1 MRQWGH
7 AKDFCPP
14 GLSFGSLQGLSC
26 CAQWR
31 RNNAFTSTSCPG
43 KCHIALSICF
53 PVLQPFQVW
62 RTVRGVKNHFT
73 WGKNTHSNWLSRWEW
88 GNFLLLNIPQP
99 ALLIILN
106 DRCCHLMGGNRI
118 ILLKQ
123 AEHWETV
130 GKWYMQ
136 TKKQACAN
144 NQPSQYILFK
154 NTHSCNKS
162 HRWFKCQTDKQD
174 LRWWLDN
181 LSSWDSDTV
190 SISLNSSSW
199 PSFRGTSV

>member
-43 KCHIALSICF
+43 KCHIALSVSF

-62 RTVRGVKNHFT
+62 RTVRRVKNHFT

-88 GNFLLLNIPQP
+88 GSTPWPDTPFPP
-99 ALLIILN
+99 V
-106 DRCCHLMGGNRI
+106 
-118 ILLKQ
+118 
-123 AEHWETV
+123 EHASPPDYSKWQMLSCYGRQQDYLVETGITLRDCWKIV
-130 GKWYMQ
+130 RANKETGMCQ
-136 TKKQACAN
+136 QSTK
-144 NQPSQYILFK
+144 PIYTVYI
-154 NTHSCNKS
+154 
-162 HRWFKCQTDKQD
+162 QV
-174 LRWWLDN
+174 LRWWLDD

-190 SISLNSSSW
+190 SISLNSLSR
-199 PSFRGTSV
+199 PSFRGTSVKRFKRV